1 MKQIDNKKLCYYC
14 LGCCKLEYENFNG
27 VMRCKGFM
35 AGVDNWQEKWKEQ
48 MKNVNKNNYTR
59 NY

>member
-14 LGCCKLEYENFNG
+14 LSCGKLENENFDG
-27 VMRCKGFM
+27 VMRCKKFM

-48 MKNVNKNNYTR
+48 MKNDNRDTFNV
-59 NY
+59 